1 MLRLLGK
8 ALFSGLEESEG
19 GLEELFERVHFG
31 MFFIL
36 LIFLLQTCILVCAR
50 EAHRVP
56 PPGAAA
62 HELGSTRLVLDDGG
76 GEDER
81 E

>member
-1 MLRLLGK
+1 
-8 ALFSGLEESEG
+8 
-19 GLEELFERVHFG
+19 V
-31 MFFIL
+31 
-36 LIFLLQTCILVCAR
+36 
-50 EAHRVP
+50 EAASA
-56 PPGAAA
+56 PGAAA